1 MMWSRECVSEWLGCE
16 VARLRGSRL
25 RGCKV
30 ARFEVARLQGCEVRG
45 CKVARLRGSKFFIYR
60 LMTFFWTALYVVIA
74 RLRGCEVA
82 RLNYFNYLGF

>member
-1 MMWSRECVSEWLGCE
+1 MKERLHNSESVSEWLGCE

-30 ARFEVARLQGCEVRG
+30 ARFEVARLQGCNVSRFKIFHIPSDDIFLDSSV
-45 CKVARLRGSKFFIYR
+45 CSN
-60 LMTFFWTALYVVIA
+60 
-74 RLRGCEVA
+74 CEVT